1 MVITKKKY
9 NNNNNTKYSKKLFND
24 NNVNF
29 NGGASSIPKVH
40 TKMNHAKTVA
50 KVAAKGIGA
59 AAIGTVHAATTK
71 LPHIAFGAVKALVT
85 SPVYVPKLL
94 YQSAKALKGYF
105 GKGKKTLKQKE
116 TYEEIKSKL
125 TELNQRFQAGKDPKL
140 LSTEESAEQLKAVKD
155 VKTYIETLQNK
166 KSKDKKYTQL
176 ISGINVSTGT
186 KTPSELLAELKTQYE
201 KVKQIHNDELKTT
214 NKNYKKATANKN
226 AIQYLYIQTKKD
238 YNTLIDNKKRYEA
251 KLSEGLIQQL
261 SGIRRKQYENELNT
275 IQKSLLTTAPMLKQ
289 HELNLQKA
297 SNALRKQNK
306 KTFEGSAASRQRQWN
321 RLKSTASTVFA
332 PLVEIGKEYEKT
344 YKNLDD
350 PKTGIIKS
358 VGKALFTL
366 PDDYTESLKAPFR
379 SLTLKQPFDKYV
391 SKSGASP
398 FKAKG
403 LRSTKSLFTNINILG
418 DGLQRQNA
426 ANVNTTKTRQELENI
441 KSEFIKR
448 QNKYTELEMEKE
460 FLDNKYGLPYQN
472 YNQFKSFLKYMK
484 PSDRKKYIKEM
495 KDPKQYEVL
504 KKIHQR
510 INAEDAI
517 KKINTYLNPISAK
530 DAIRRV
536 NFLNNNSIS

>member
-9 NNNNNTKYSKKLFND
+9 NNNNTKYSKKLFND

-29 NGGASSIPKVH
+29 NGGAAIPKVT
-40 TKMNHAKTVA
+40 TKMNNAKTVA

-59 AAIGTVHAATTK
+59 AAISTVHAATTK
-71 LPHIAFGAVKALVT
+71 LPHIAFGAVKSAIT
-85 SPVYVPKLL
+85 SPVYIPKLL

-125 TELNQRFQAGKDPKL
+125 TELNQKFKKGRDSKVI
-140 LSTEESAEQLKAVKD
+140 STDLSAEQKKAVGD
-155 VKTYIETLQNK
+155 LRTYIETLQNK
-166 KSKDKKYTQL
+166 KSKDIKYTQL

-201 KVKQIHNDELKTT
+201 QVKQNYNDELKTT
-214 NKNYKKATANKN
+214 NKNYENATKIKN
-226 AIQYLYIQTKKD
+226 AIQYLYNQTKKD
-238 YNTLIDNKKRYEA
+238 YNTLIDKKKFYEA

-261 SGIRRKQYENELNT
+261 SEVRRKDYENTLKK

-366 PDDYTESLKAPFR
+366 PDDYTESLQAPFR

-403 LRSTKSLFTNINILG
+403 LRSTKSLFSNITTLG
-418 DGLQRQNA
+418 DGLIRQNA

-460 FLDNKYGLPYQN
+460 FLANKYGLPYQN

-536 NFLNNNSIS
+536 NFLNNNSNS